1 MMKNIFFV
9 LKILILLFLT
19 LFFITGLSLT
29 FSPEIE
35 NRGVSIFMLV
45 VNGALIIGLLYIWF
59 FHKKNTT
66 IKTNI
71 NPENT
76 NTYNKETQPI
86 HNTDSDIQARESIKA
101 PKIAESTHTEDKT
114 GNVIADD
121 IKTFVMENGKSL
133 LWQGI
138 TNQASFRIRDE
149 TDKIYGIFTR
159 LYIYD
164 DGEFYLELTDPST
177 GEATY
182 IPEKEIIT
190 AITIGSS
197 RYDFKDL
204 CKKKFKLDLHELFE
218 YAKDVRYKAKEIK
231 VIAEF
236 PPMQTTFTYLSNS
249 GKIRRTVDINQYKK
263 NGYGDEYI
271 AGYCHVRN
279 EHRTFSVRNIQTMMA
294 TDGHKKYYF
303 HDWLKNVVGI
313 DSDGNK

>member
-1 MMKNIFFV
+1 MKKIFFV

-19 LFFITGLSLT
+19 LFFLTGLNITL
-29 FSPEIE
+29 SPEAK
-35 NRGVSIFMLV
+35 NRGASIFMLV
-45 VNGALIIGLLYIWF
+45 INGALIIVLFRIWF

-71 NPENT
+71 NSKNT
-76 NTYNKETQPI
+76 NAHNKEIQPI

-101 PKIAESTHTEDKT
+101 SKISESTHTEDKT
-114 GNVIADD
+114 ENVIADD
-121 IKTFVMENGKSL
+121 IKTFVMKNGKSL

-204 CKKKFKLDLHELFE
+204 CKKKLKLDLRELFE

-236 PPMQTTFTYLSNS
+236 PPIQTTFTYLSNS

-303 HDWLKNVVGI
+303 HDWLKNVAGI

>member
-1 MMKNIFFV
+1 MIKNIFFV

-45 VNGALIIGLLYIWF
+45 VNGSLIIGLLYIWF
-59 FHKKNTT
+59 FHKKNTI

-71 NPENT
+71 NSENT
-76 NTYNKETQPI
+76 NTHNEIQPI

-114 GNVIADD
+114 ENVIADD
-121 IKTFVMENGKSL
+121 IKTFVMKNGKSL

-236 PPMQTTFTYLSNS
+236 PPIQTTFTYLSNS

>member
-1 MMKNIFFV
+1 MMKKIFFA
-9 LKILILLFLT
+9 LKILIILFLT

-35 NRGVSIFMLV
+35 NRSVSIFMLV
-45 VNGALIIGLLYIWF
+45 VNGSLIIGLSRIWF
-59 FHKKNTT
+59 FNKKNST

-71 NPENT
+71 SRENANSHNIEIKTLHDT
-76 NTYNKETQPI
+76 NF
-86 HNTDSDIQARESIKA
+86 DIQTKESIEA
-101 PKIAESTHTEDKT
+101 PKTPKSIHTEDKT
-114 GNVIADD
+114 EKVITDD
-121 IKTFVMENGKSL
+121 VKTFVMKNGKSL

-149 TDKIYGIFTR
+149 TDKIYGVFTR

-190 AITIGSS
+190 VITIGSS

-231 VIAEF
+231 VVAEF
-236 PPMQTTFTYLSNS
+236 PAIKTTFTYLSNS
-249 GKIRRTVDINQYKK
+249 GKVRRTVDVTQYKK

-303 HDWLKNVVGI
+303 HDWLKNIVGI
-313 DSDGNK
+313 DVNN

>member
-1 MMKNIFFV
+1 MKKIFFV

-19 LFFITGLSLT
+19 LFFLTGLNIT
-29 FSPEIE
+29 FSPDAK
-35 NRGVSIFMLV
+35 NRGASIFMLV
-45 VNGALIIGLLYIWF
+45 VNGALIIVLLRIWF
-59 FHKKNTT
+59 FYKKNTT
-66 IKTNI
+66 TKTNI
-71 NPENT
+71 TTENT
-76 NTYNKETQPI
+76 NTHNKKTQPI
-86 HNTDSDIQARESIKA
+86 HDIDSDFQVKESIEA
-101 PKIAESTHTEDKT
+101 PKTPENIHTEDKT
-114 GNVIADD
+114 EKVIADNV
-121 IKTFVMENGKSL
+121 KTFVMKNGKSL

-138 TNQASFRIRDE
+138 TNQASFRVRDK

-190 AITIGSS
+190 VITIGSS

-231 VIAEF
+231 VVAEF
-236 PPMQTTFTYLSNS
+236 PAIKTTFTYLSNS
-249 GKIRRTVDINQYKK
+249 GKVRRTVDVTQYKK

-303 HDWLKNVVGI
+303 HDWLKNIVGI
-313 DSDGNK
+313 DVNN

>member
-1 MMKNIFFV
+1 MKRIFFI
-9 LKILILLFLT
+9 LKLLIILFLV

-29 FSPEIE
+29 FSPEMK
-35 NRGVSIFMLV
+35 NKGVSIFMLV
-45 VNGALIIGLLYIWF
+45 VNGALIIGLWRIWF

-66 IKTNI
+66 TTKNNINQEIQSSPSSNTNI
-71 NPENT
+71 QI
-76 NTYNKETQPI
+76 K
-86 HNTDSDIQARESIKA
+86 ESI
-101 PKIAESTHTEDKT
+101 ESIESIESPQITEKTHIEDKPK
-114 GNVIADD
+114 NVINDD
-121 IKTFVMENGKSL
+121 VKTFVMENGKSL

-149 TDKIYGIFTR
+149 ADKIYGIFTR

-164 DGEFYLELTDPST
+164 DGEFYLELTNPST

-218 YAKDVRYKAKEIK
+218 YAKDIRYKAKEIHL
-231 VIAEF
+231 VAEF
-236 PPMQTTFTYLSNS
+236 PPIPTTFTYLSSS
-249 GKIRRTVDINQYKK
+249 GKTKRTVDIIQYKK
-263 NGYGDEYI
+263 NGYGDDYV
-271 AGYCHVRN
+271 AGYCHVKN
-279 EHRTFSVRNIQTMMA
+279 EHRTFAVRKIQTMMA
-294 TDGHKKYYF
+294 SEGHKKYYF

-313 DSDGNK
+313 NNDGNK

>member
-1 MMKNIFFV
+1 MKNIFFV

-236 PPMQTTFTYLSNS
+236 PPIQTTFTYLSNS

>member
-1 MMKNIFFV
+1 MKKIFFV

-29 FSPEIE
+29 FPPEIE
-35 NRGVSIFMLV
+35 NKGVSIFMLV
-45 VNGALIIGLLYIWF
+45 VNGALIIGLSRIWF
-59 FHKKNTT
+59 FNKKNTT

-71 NPENT
+71 STENT
-76 NTYNKETQPI
+76 NS
-86 HNTDSDIQARESIKA
+86 HNREIKTLHDTNFDIQTKESIEL
-101 PKIAESTHTEDKT
+101 PKIAGSIHTEDKT
-114 GNVIADD
+114 RTVIADD
-121 IKTFVMENGKSL
+121 VKTFVMKNGKSL

-138 TNQASFRIRDE
+138 TNQASFRIRDK

-177 GEATY
+177 GEAIY

-190 AITIGSS
+190 VITIGSS

-218 YAKDVRYKAKEIK
+218 YAKDIRYKAKEIK

-236 PPMQTTFTYLSNS
+236 PPIQTTFTYLSNS

-263 NGYGDEYI
+263 NSYGDEYV

-279 EHRTFSVRNIQTMMA
+279 EHRTFAVRRIQTMMA
-294 TDGHKKYYF
+294 SEGHKKYYF

-313 DSDGNK
+313 NNDGNK